1 MARRPSKLIEHRDIP
16 EIEECHLANLDKA
29 EKIIGREFF
38 NRGLL
43 QVALTHPSY
52 GKHTRSTNNYERL
65 EFLGD
70 SILGFIIAE
79 ETFGRFPDLEEGG
92 LTRIKVSLVSG
103 ASLSKVCGDE
113 GLGDCIIFGDS
124 EAGTK
129 GRGLHS
135 ALENVYEAL
144 VAALYL
150 DGGIDAAREWVL
162 RTLGPHISRDIA
174 TEPESPKSS
183 LQEYLQARRKK
194 PYYRI
199 TDIIGPPHDRIFQAE
214 VYCDDETLGVGEGHS
229 KKAAEA
235 AAAAQALKALG
246 ADK

>member
-1 MARRPSKLIEHRDIP
+1 MARRPSKLIDKLDIP
-16 EIEECHLANLDKA
+16 AIEPCHEVNLDRA
-29 EKIIGREFF
+29 EQIIGRKFT

-52 GKHTRSTNNYERL
+52 GKHTKVSNNYERL

-103 ASLSKVCGDE
+103 ASLSDVCGKE
-113 GLGDCIIFGDS
+113 GIGECIIFGDS

-129 GRGLHS
+129 GRGMHS

-150 DGGIDAAREWVL
+150 DGGIEAARDWIL

-194 PYYRI
+194 PYYKI
-199 TDIIGPPHDRIFQAE
+199 TDIIGPPHDRVFQAE
-214 VYCDDETLGVGEGHS
+214 VYCDEQTLGAGEGHS

-235 AAAAQALKALG
+235 AAAAQALKMLG
-246 ADK
+246 ASK